1 MAPVNLKKLLGKD
14 GPRRLNTMLA
24 PANEPLSLLD
34 LDGNLVWGK
43 PMLGIRPTYRIPV
56 NLNGQ
61 PAGWVSGREG
71 STWVSSAAAM
81 VEFILS
87 GESEKRDLAAEVLDK
102 YRELHLLYR
111 LAEKLSASL
120 QPEAIARMT
129 LSEVC
134 PLIQAT
140 GGLVVLHQDG
150 ANTLHIAATCGESI
164 ELQPDI
170 QGGSNLVCRVFNNG
184 AAELA
189 NNQPSRDYFLGFE
202 EATVSLICA
211 PLKTEKGVLG
221 VLLLVGP
228 GMREFTAGD
237 LKLVNAIAMQA
248 APAIEI
254 AHLHQLELEKE
265 RLERDLQ
272 TARQVQAALLPHHM
286 PVIQGWRFAAHWQP
300 AREVSGDFYE
310 FLHLPNN
317 TLGLAIADVT
327 GKGMPA
333 ALVMANTRSVLRAMA
348 ASRSKSLA
356 SPGAL
361 LAQVNN
367 ILCED
372 MPRYMF
378 VTCLLV
384 YLNTQSG
391 EFSFANAGH
400 NLPYLCA
407 KEGVTELRAT
417 GVPLGLFPGTTYEV
431 QKAAIQPGESLL
443 MYSDGLT
450 EAHNAQDELFGYTRL
465 QRVLEQSRL
474 SLKGERLIGYLLQQL
489 TDFTGTGWEQED
501 DVTFVV
507 LDRDENE

>member
-1 MAPVNLKKLLGKD
+1 
-14 GPRRLNTMLA
+14 
-24 PANEPLSLLD
+24 
-34 LDGNLVWGK
+34 
-43 PMLGIRPTYRIPV
+43 
-56 NLNGQ
+56 
-61 PAGWVSGREG
+61 
-71 STWVSSAAAM
+71 
-81 VEFILS
+81 
-87 GESEKRDLAAEVLDK
+87 
-102 YRELHLLYR
+102 
-111 LAEKLSASL
+111 
-120 QPEAIARMT
+120 
-129 LSEVC
+129 
-134 PLIQAT
+134 
-140 GGLVVLHQDG
+140 
-150 ANTLHIAATCGESI
+150 
-164 ELQPDI
+164 
-170 QGGSNLVCRVFNNG
+170 VCRVFNNG

-189 NNQPSRDYFLGFE
+189 NNLPGRDYFLGFE
-202 EATVSLICA
+202 EAAVSLICA

-228 GMREFTAGD
+228 GSREFTAGD

-286 PVIQGWRFAAHWQP
+286 PVVQGWRFAAHWQP

-378 VTCLLV
+378 VTCLLI

-407 KEGVTELRAT
+407 KDGVTELRAT
-417 GVPLGLFPGTTYEV
+417 GVPLGLFPGTNYEV

-489 TDFTGTGWEQED
+489 TDFTGAGWEQED